1 MTAVGWFA
9 AAMILGLI
17 AVIVTFEAVIPRLDR
32 RRAAKAITATEAQR
46 AVYPPSTP
54 RRELDPLAQMRLD
67 LDDMRH
73 DLAHVDRALHVVHR
87 RLSRIALATALL
99 LTLLIVQAH

>member
-32 RRAAKAITATEAQR
+32 RRAAKATATEAQR

-73 DLAHVDRALHVVHR
+73 ALAHVDRALHVVHR